1 MTSDFAGSLEH
12 AHDDI
17 LNAVA
22 AKEPI
27 EYSIK
32 YDLEMIV
39 RCVFHVEHP
48 CKYATLLRT
57 LAARESES
65 SSDTEVIK
73 RFWNENIAGF
83 MWVKMVRA
91 AREADYSG
99 LKGVISA
106 MFFHPK
112 SLFKV
117 NDDVDVFWLG
127 NDVHPADWYTAK
139 VIAVSKD
146 SYTIRYTEDNTEV
159 NAHSLVASTSP

>member
-1 MTSDFAGSLEH
+1 MTTFSTPLQQ
-12 AHDDI
+12 I
-17 LNAVA
+17 RR
-22 AKEPI
+22 
-27 EYSIK
+27 SIK

-39 RCVFHVEHP
+39 RCVFHVVRP

-73 RFWNENIAGF
+73 RFWNESIAGF

-117 NDDVDVFWLG
+117 NDDVEVFWLG
-127 NDVHPADWYTAK
+127 KSNETQPPTWYNVK

-146 SYTIRYTEDNTEV
+146 SYTIRYTVDGNAVNT
-159 NAHSLVASTSP
+159 H